1 MDNIEKIIILKLID
15 EVKALDASDLE
26 LIGHNMVALL
36 EGQNLIHH
44 GLNKD
49 HKPSGYTVDTF
60 SQASD
65 IVAEYSTEK
74 KYFVNGAAAGEPPF
88 YEKIE
93 NDVAHALSHAPSGVV
108 KKIYLLTT
116 EEEVPSFR
124 SDFNQTPTFK
134 KHGKLIEIYDAR
146 EIAKTIYRQSIKSP
160 QAASFYCDAFPSFSQ
175 SLDNY
180 EYYGKLPAQCKGYSP
195 DSLISS
201 ALSAHFS
208 TSKIC
213 VLNGLSGAGK
223 TQAAINFVRERSKD
237 FGNYIWING
246 ADWPKDTSLAAV
258 KRTRGGAPV
267 NVAGLFN
274 ATKSI
279 LVIDGVDRTLDAEM
293 FTELKPGFALG
304 GLVLATSQ
312 VRGVGNSIYLEIP
325 KISDSSAL
333 KILGEADVSN
343 PVVTDFVAKCKFLP
357 LILSTARSTIESQNL
372 NKYDFYQDIVSNPI
386 DVSSDGRSIIKAI
399 LSKLEQETYRALVKI
414 ADSGVFTHDA
424 EFLRSFIGINRCAN
438 LQARSILLP
447 GSGINILKVH
457 DLLCYAV
464 QENPCS
470 AELAAA
476 VTKRTLDAEGEMKP
490 SLLREIHL
498 SYEVLIEQH
507 KSRLS
512 KEPDWLTYA
521 LLQIDGER
529 KQQVYPGLH
538 EYALRADLPLAAIMS
553 IIDAREVQSYKL
565 KRLERE
571 DYYRRCAEEY
581 KSLIDAGVTTRIR
594 AELLHHRGKAL
605 RRSEGYE
612 EALRCF
618 QELRDFS
625 TEWHATLLQ
634 ISHLGT
640 QYGVSPEIR
649 SAGSDAMNELVSLI
663 LSNSSAIPLRVSLSA
678 LAKLRT
684 YKTLANAIRGRPE
697 DVAKLHEIIT
707 TAALDGIDQFYEAF
721 VSFTSLFGYE
731 HETLAVALVEQIPE
745 LLAIEPKAIDAKQ
758 WTSACEGF
766 ANVSQGATRLAKAD
780 LATITS
786 DASLRFADEI
796 LKKDRLKG
804 FDARAIAK
812 AYNNRGHFKKALEA
826 IGKVAESDLTHWT
839 LYRLAEAQ
847 KGDGQVDA
855 ALGTAERALKLAT
868 QDSAASDNLSSY
880 YELVGR
886 CYQDSENDA
895 LAIEHAEQAISTCRN
910 NRYLGSLKTWR
921 QSMS

>member
-15 EVKALDASDLE
+15 EVRALDASDLE

-44 GLNKD
+44 GLNKNY
-49 HKPSGYTVDTF
+49 KPVGYTVDSF

-65 IVAEYSTEK
+65 IVVEYSTEK
-74 KYFVNGAAAGEPPF
+74 NYFVNGAGAGEAPL

-93 NDVAHALSHAPSGVV
+93 ADVSHALDHAPSGVV
-108 KKIYLLTT
+108 QKIYLLST
-116 EEEVPSFR
+116 EEEIPSFR
-124 SDFNQTPTFK
+124 SNFNKTDTFL
-134 KHGKLIEIYDAR
+134 KHGKIIEIYDAR
-146 EIAKTIYRQSIKSP
+146 EIAKNVYRQSIKSP
-160 QAASFYCDAFPSFSQ
+160 QAASFYSSAFPTFSQ

-180 EYYGKLPAQCKGYSP
+180 EYYGKLPALCKDYISDP
-195 DSLISS
+195 LISD
-201 ALSAHFS
+201 ALIAHFS
-208 TSKIC
+208 HRSIC
-213 VLNGLSGAGK
+213 VLSGLSGSGK
-223 TQAAINFVRERSKD
+223 TQAAINFVRQHSKD

-246 ADWPKDTSLAAV
+246 SDWPKDTSLAAV
-258 KRTRGGAPV
+258 QRSRGGAPV

-274 ATKSI
+274 TTKSI
-279 LVIDGVDRTLDAEM
+279 LVIDGADRTLNKDM
-293 FTELKPGFALG
+293 FNELVPGFALG

-312 VRGVGNSIYLEIP
+312 LRGVENSIYLEIP
-325 KISDSSAL
+325 KISDYTAL
-333 KILGEADVSN
+333 NILGEADVSN
-343 PVVTDFVAKCKFLP
+343 PVVGEFIAKCKFLP
-357 LILSTARSTIESQNL
+357 IILSTARSTIEGQNL
-372 NKYDFYQDIVSNPI
+372 DKHDFYKDIISNPI

-414 ADSGVFTHDA
+414 ADTGVFAHDA
-424 EFLRSFIGINRCAN
+424 EFLRFFIGTNKCSN
-438 LQARSILLP
+438 LQTRSILLP
-447 GSGINILKVH
+447 GGGVNILRVH

-464 QENPCS
+464 QENPCG
-470 AELAAA
+470 AQLAAA
-476 VTKRTLDAEGEMKP
+476 VSKRTLDAEGEMKP

-507 KSRLS
+507 RSYLT

-538 EYALRADLPLAAIMS
+538 EYVLRPDLPLAAIMS
-553 IIDAREVQSYKL
+553 IIDSREAHSYNL
-565 KRLERE
+565 GWRDRE
-571 DYYRRCAEEY
+571 AYYHICAEEY
-581 KSLIDAGVTTRIR
+581 KTLIDAGVTARVR

-605 RRSEGYE
+605 RRSKGHE

-618 QELRDFS
+618 QELRDLGM
-625 TEWHATLLQ
+625 EWHATLLQ

-649 SAGSDAMNELVSLI
+649 SAGNDAMDELVSVI
-663 LSNSSAIPLRVSLSA
+663 LANPSTVPLRVSLAA
-678 LAKLRT
+678 LARLRS
-684 YKTLANAIRGRPE
+684 YKTLANTISERPD

-707 TAALDGIDQFYEAF
+707 AAALDGIDQFYEAF
-721 VSFTSLFGYE
+721 VSFTSLFGYK

-745 LLAIEPKAIDAKQ
+745 LLAIEPKSIDAKQ

-766 ANVSQGATRLAKAD
+766 ANISQGAARLAKAD

-786 DASLRFADEI
+786 DASLRFAEEI

-804 FDARAIAK
+804 YDARAIAK
-812 AYNNRGHFKKALEA
+812 SFNNSGHFKKALHA
-826 IGKVAESDLTHWT
+826 IEKVAESDLNHWT

-847 KGDGQVDA
+847 KGDFQVTA

-868 QDSAASDNLSSY
+868 QDPAAADNLSSY
-880 YELVGR
+880 YELVGK
-886 CYQDSENDA
+886 CYQDSGNDV
-895 LAIEHAEQAISTCRN
+895 LAIEYAEKAISACLN
-910 NRYLGSLKTWR
+910 NRYLDSLKTWR
-921 QSMS
+921 HSMS